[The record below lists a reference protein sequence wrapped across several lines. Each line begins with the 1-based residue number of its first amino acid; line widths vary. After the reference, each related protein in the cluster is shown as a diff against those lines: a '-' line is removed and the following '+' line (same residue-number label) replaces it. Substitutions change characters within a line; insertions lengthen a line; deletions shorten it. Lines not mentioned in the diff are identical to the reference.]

1 MNPKAREKEGRLNI
15 YGFNDWEFPKINDRQ
30 VTDSSNTKQDKHQ
43 EKQLPSKPIFKLLET
58 LKGRKEKETHA
69 HTWSFTHFTHRV
81 AEDSDLSTET
91 MEPKSSKATFHN
103 EERRRKSKTKSRNVW
118 LYIYII

>member
-1 MNPKAREKEGRLNI
+1 MQKQR
-15 YGFNDWEFPKINDRQ
+15 KI
-30 VTDSSNTKQDKHQ
+30 V
-43 EKQLPSKPIFKLLET
+43 
-58 LKGRKEKETHA
+58 KGDQIVIKEKETHA

-103 EERRRKSKTKSRNVW
+103 EERRRKSKTKSRNV
-118 LYIYII
+118 